1 MTFSWRRVGAI
12 FKKEI
17 RDYRHNRF
25 VVMTMA
31 MLPLIFI
38 TLPVIEVITI
48 NAAASSSKLDT
59 RIGLALLYMLL
70 IPAFLPSALAGYSV
84 VGEREQGTL
93 EPVLITPITSTEFLL
108 GKALAVLLPTLAI
121 SYVMYGT
128 FLAVTELFAHP
139 AVAAAVFE
147 RSHVLT
153 QLLFT
158 PLLAGWSIWVGIAIS
173 TRASDVRVSQQL
185 GMIASLPP
193 LAIVAL
199 MTENVITPTIG
210 LALTLAA
217 ALLIVDGLAWRVV
230 AKMFDRERL
239 VAGTKA

>member
-1 MTFSWRRVGAI
+1 VTFSWRRVGAI

-93 EPVLITPITSTEFLL
+93 EPVLITPS
-108 GKALAVLLPTLAI
+108 
-121 SYVMYGT
+121 
-128 FLAVTELFAHP
+128 
-139 AVAAAVFE
+139 AA
-147 RSHVLT
+147 RSSCWARPWLCSSRR
-153 QLLFT
+153 
-158 PLLAGWSIWVGIAIS
+158 W
-173 TRASDVRVSQQL
+173 
-185 GMIASLPP
+185 
-193 LAIVAL
+193 
-199 MTENVITPTIG
+199 
-210 LALTLAA
+210 
-217 ALLIVDGLAWRVV
+217 
-230 AKMFDRERL
+230 
-239 VAGTKA
+239 

>member
-1 MTFSWRRVGAI
+1 VTFSWRRVGAI

-25 VVMTMA
+25 VIMTMA

-38 TLPVIEVITI
+38 VVPTIEILTI
-48 NAAASSSKLDT
+48 KVSVSSSKLDS

-70 IPAFLPSALAGYSV
+70 IPALLPSALASYSV

-93 EPVLITPITSTEFLL
+93 EPVLITPIRSTEFLL
-108 GKALAVLLPTLAI
+108 GKALAVLLPTLAVA
-121 SYVMYGT
+121 YAVFGA
-128 FLAVTELFAHP
+128 FLVVAELFAHP
-139 AVAAAVFE
+139 AVSSAVFE

-173 TRASDVRVSQQL
+173 SRASDVRVAQQI
-185 GMIASLPP
+185 GMLASLPP
-193 LAIVAL
+193 LAVVAL
-199 MTENVITPTIG
+199 MSQNVITPSVG
-210 LALTLAA
+210 LALGLAG
-217 ALLIVDGLAWRVV
+217 ALLLFDCVGWRVV
-230 AKMFDRERL
+230 ATMFDRERL
-239 VAGTKA
+239 VTGNKT

>member
-25 VVMTMA
+25 IVMTMA

-48 NAAASSSKLDT
+48 NAAASSSKLGT

-93 EPVLITPITSTEFLL
+93 EPVLITPISSTEFLL

-121 SYVMYGT
+121 SYFMYGT
-128 FLAVTELFAHP
+128 FLGVAELFAHP
-139 AVAAAVFE
+139 AVSAAVFE

-185 GMIASLPP
+185 GMMASLPP

-199 MTENVITPTIG
+199 MTENVITPSVG
-210 LALTLAA
+210 LALGLAA
-217 ALLIVDGLAWRVV
+217 ALLIIEGLAWRVV
-230 AKMFDRERL
+230 ASMFDRERL